1 MPRNSKLILTFK
13 TSCPTF
19 TLQDGGERVADL
31 HRKIFVILAL
41 WMFALVVARPAVAIT
56 YLSKDE
62 ALALAFPQE
71 GVVVEPVEIEIT
83 AERGARYEE
92 FMHAGAP
99 VGLRE
104 PVYVGRVGGEVV
116 GFAMIL
122 TERSRYRPITFLVA
136 LDPAGKVSRVDV
148 MIYREPRGGEVTK
161 DRFVA
166 QYAGIEERVRLGRE
180 IRPISGATV
189 SGQVMTFGVNKAVF
203 FTRELRAQLEAADMP
218 EVSEAKA
225 SSKGDNG

>member
-1 MPRNSKLILTFK
+1 MA
-13 TSCPTF
+13 
-19 TLQDGGERVADL
+19 EL

-41 WMFALVVARPAVAIT
+41 WALALTAAHPAAAIT

-71 GVVVEPVEIEIT
+71 GAIVEPVELEIT
-83 AERGARYEE
+83 AERGARYEK

-104 PVYVGRVGGEVV
+104 PVYIGRVGGEVV

-136 LDPAGKVSRVDV
+136 LDPAGKVRRVDV

-166 QYAGIEERVRLGRE
+166 QYEGVEERVRLGRE

-203 FTRELRAQLEAADMP
+203 FARELRAQLAAEQAP
-218 EVSEAKA
+218 EITEAKVPQ
-225 SSKGDNG
+225 KGDNG